1 MGKGQVVR
9 RTLLTAALAAVA
21 ASAEAQ
27 SLLDLVGFR
36 DLVAAEVRRQQ
47 PDAKII
53 LLGRTGLRVVPP
65 GEEPKDQSME
75 RAYALYR
82 DDPRRLDELVR
93 SYGRSF
99 IPAPITA
106 QSLRVL
112 VRQERANPPPG
123 PAGPADRGLVRPIA
137 GGLLAIVAID
147 GPDSFEFL
155 RGSVLRGR
163 LKMDDAAIWA
173 AALAN
178 THAQIPYAPRQL
190 PRGQP
195 AGLESGKGLSS
206 SLLVDEAFWNSRT
219 MASQGPI
226 VVALPQRDE
235 IYLALLS
242 DAAAVTS
249 LRGALASVAGDP
261 NTLFPK
267 LLVRR
272 AGRWEVLN

>member
-1 MGKGQVVR
+1 MGKTSALSGWV
-9 RTLLTAALAAVA
+9 LALAILAG
-21 ASAEAQ
+21 SAPAWAQ
-27 SLLDLVGFR
+27 PQIDLLEFR
-36 DLVAAEVRRQQ
+36 DRVAAEVRRQQ
-47 PDAKII
+47 PEAKII
-53 LLGRTGLRVVPP
+53 LLGRVGLRVVLP
-65 GEEPKDQSME
+65 GQEPKDQSME

-82 DDPRRLDELVR
+82 DDPGRLDELVK
-93 SYGRSF
+93 SYARSF

-112 VRQERANPPPG
+112 VRQEASNPPPG

-137 GGLLAIVAID
+137 GGLLAIVAVD

-155 RGSVLRGR
+155 RGSVLRAR
-163 LKMDDAAIWA
+163 LRMDDAAIWS

-178 THAQIPYAPRQL
+178 THAQIPYPPRRL

-206 SLLVDEAFWNSRT
+206 SLLVDDGFWNAPT
-219 MASQGPI
+219 MTAQGPI

-242 DAAAVTS
+242 DQATVAA
-249 LRGALASVAGDP
+249 LRSELAKVADDP

-272 AGRWEVLN
+272 YGRWEVLP